1 LHNPAATGHLR
12 RLRAARDDPGHSPQK
27 KMIARKMANLT
38 FHHLANKA
46 ALVGAV
52 AVRHTEAMAAIVDA
66 GVRAAVDDQL
76 PDLVK
81 TLIRSTM
88 QAHAENPK
96 LRRAIIE
103 ELPRIGRPAR
113 LAELT
118 QNIRRSV
125 EALLAAHHSRIKVK
139 DISMAAFVIVNTME
153 HLTHVAETSNLG
165 RASSDGW
172 NGN

>member
-1 LHNPAATGHLR
+1 
-12 RLRAARDDPGHSPQK
+12 LRAARDDPGHSPQK

-139 DISMAAFVIVNTME
+139 DISMAAFVIVNTKE

-165 RASSDGW
+165 RASSGGW